1 MSRKDYIK
9 TAEAIREHRNEHRVA
24 YKSDGAVFVLART
37 LAEVFK
43 ADNARFDFV
52 RFFTACGMNEDGTDW
67 AI

>member
-1 MSRKDYIK
+1 MSRLHQKRLASKRD
-9 TAEAIREHRNEHRVA
+9 RVA

-52 RFFTACGMNEDGTDW
+52 RFFTACGMNDDGTNW